1 MYYYSVTMDLIM
13 YIYLMG
19 EIKYIKKVSNTL
31 RVSTLSLLNKQNNTI
46 MNELQIII
54 ESVNE
59 LSLALN
65 ININPLNF

>member
-1 MYYYSVTMDLIM
+1 M
-13 YIYLMG
+13 
-19 EIKYIKKVSNTL
+19 
-31 RVSTLSLLNKQNNTI
+31 QI

-59 LSLALN
+59 LSIALN